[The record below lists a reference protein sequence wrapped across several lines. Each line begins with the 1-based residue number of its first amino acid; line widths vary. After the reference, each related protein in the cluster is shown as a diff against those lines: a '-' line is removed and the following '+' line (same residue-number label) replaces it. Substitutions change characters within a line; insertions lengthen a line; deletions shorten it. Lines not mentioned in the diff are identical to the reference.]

1 MRINFAGSLTILN
14 PIVIAFTAD
23 GTFSAAPYLAAGYT
37 VFEAMCIGGGGGRG
51 GKYTGKDFNTPANTL
66 HIYGGEG
73 GGGGSQ
79 HVMGVLSALPD
90 PCNVVVGAAGVAGTD
105 RLTDSTVEYDI
116 PTTDGGDG
124 GSSSFNDGVLPT
136 CRASGGKGGKRVY
149 TATVDIDPGSDGG
162 DGGAGNSTTAG
173 GGGVGGLAGTLT
185 STPEPEPPVAPGV
198 GTLVG
203 GVGTLVGAVGK
214 GGGGGPGGM
223 GIIAPV
229 ATPRI
234 KATRG
239 EKGSY
244 NSSDQSVMDM
254 GGPLNLDTGL
264 EIWPGAGG
272 GARVTPLND
281 SAYVYGRGGVAG
293 IVVVRLTVD

>member
-14 PIVIAFTAD
+14 PIVLVFTAD
-23 GTFSAAPYLAAGYT
+23 GAFSAAPYLAAGYS

-51 GKYTGKDFNTPANTL
+51 GNYFGKDFNHTANTL

-79 HVMGVLSALPD
+79 HVKGVLSALPD
-90 PCNVVVGAAGVAGTD
+90 PCGVVVGAAGTAGTD
-105 RLTDSTVEYDI
+105 RLTDSTVEYDV

-124 GSSSFNDGVLPT
+124 GHSSFNDGALPT

-149 TATVDIDPGSDGG
+149 TATVDIDPASDGG

-173 GGGVGGLAGTLT
+173 GGGTGGLAGTLT
-185 STPEPEPPVAPGV
+185 SSPFPEPPVSPGV
-198 GTLVG
+198 GTLIG

-229 ATPRI
+229 AAQRI
-234 KATRG
+234 KATKG

-244 NSSDQSVMDM
+244 NPSDQSVMDT

-281 SAYVYGRGGVAG
+281 SIYVYGRGGVAG